1 MSCSFSHLDGAYVLG
16 SLSPSERRDFEEHL
30 TTCDACC
37 RGVREVAGLPG
48 LMARVDRSVLEH
60 EDDVAPLPATLL
72 PSLVREV
79 RRRRRRTVLA
89 VAGTAAAAAAAVVA
103 VGVPVLVSGNGS
115 DSVVGQPAPSAS
127 SGPTSSPTAA
137 PVGMTTV
144 GGAPV
149 RGSIA
154 LESVPWGT
162 RLDLT
167 CSYVTQRPGSAHGY
181 GWGSHG
187 SSGPTKYE
195 MFVRTDDGT
204 VDMVGTWH
212 APQGATMRVTAATAA
227 TRDEIAS
234 VVVRTAQ
241 GQPVLRLRG

>member
-1 MSCSFSHLDGAYVLG
+1 MSCPHAHLDGAYVLG
-16 SLSPSERRDFEEHL
+16 SLSPAERQEFERHL
-30 TTCDACC
+30 ASCEECT
-37 RGVREVAGLPG
+37 RGIREVAGLPG
-48 LMARVDRSVLEH
+48 LLSRVDQAVLEYD
-60 EDDVAPLPATLL
+60 ETEPVPATLL

-89 VAGTAAAAAAAVVA
+89 VAGAAAAAAVLA
-103 VGVPVLVSGNGS
+103 VGVPLLVSGDDAGP
-115 DSVVGQPAPSAS
+115 VAGGAPSGSPGTPAS
-127 SGPTSSPTAA
+127 TSEQVA
-137 PVGMTTV
+137 MTTV

-149 RGSIA
+149 RGTLA

-167 CSYVTQRPGSAHGY
+167 CSYVTPPPGSDHGY
-181 GWGSHG
+181 GSGSHG
-187 SSGPTKYE
+187 SGGPTKYE

-212 APQGATMRVTAATAA
+212 APDGATMQVTAATAA